1 MNYTEYYNSFI
12 SFNGFSNTVLV
23 PIDNVNSATIINNS
37 TFGYLDIGQ
46 NGLLLSPGEKV
57 VISGKDLELYIGKII
72 INLIGFPKFNI
83 QSGMIIILKR
93 YINAIL

>member
-1 MNYTEYYNSFI
+1 MNYTEYYNDFK

-23 PIDNVNSATIINNS
+23 DIDNVNSATIINNS
-37 TFGYLDIGQ
+37 TFGFLDIGL
-46 NGLLLSPGEKV
+46 NGLLLSPGEKII
-57 VISGKDLELYIGKII
+57 ISGKDLELYLGKII